1 MTKPSE
7 FLGTLLG
14 DWHTEQYLAAV
25 IDDFSQAEQA
35 LGDLAQAGWRP
46 EDIRL
51 IRGKPAV
58 EKIKTLE
65 EHRSLPSRIA
75 AAVRGTTS
83 EEGPISEV
91 YEAAAEQGHQL
102 LAVYADTPVQ
112 EERARQILARHRA
125 HDIEY
130 FGSWV
135 ITDLPAQEET
145 QPGR

>member
-1 MTKPSE
+1 MTKPSK

-14 DWHTEQYLAAV
+14 DWHTEQYIAAV

-35 LGDLAQAGWRP
+35 IGDLAQAGWRP

-51 IRGKPAV
+51 IRGKPAA
-58 EKIKTLE
+58 EKIETVE
-65 EHRSLPSRIA
+65 EHRSLPERVA

-83 EEGPISEV
+83 EEGPISEA
-91 YEAAAEQGHQL
+91 YEDEAEQGHQI
-102 LAVYADTPVQ
+102 LAAYATDPQQVEQ
-112 EERARQILARHRA
+112 ARQILARHQA
-125 HDIEY
+125 HDVEY

-145 QPGR
+145 PPGV